1 MTGEVAEEA
10 NVIRVQCDAKL
21 LTIFSIGLS
30 VINTLPCQRQD
41 EQMLK
46 DSSLSFLG
54 SQSVLYPQTHLT
66 RHTPPAEHASHMET
80 FPPQLEAPPSDKT

>member
-1 MTGEVAEEA
+1 MSLES
-10 NVIRVQCDAKL
+10 NVM
-21 LTIFSIGLS
+21 LS
-30 VINTLPCQRQD
+30 SLQSSLSDSVLSTLFHARGKD